1 MSSNDLDPKVIEKT
15 ARLAKL
21 ELTPKEISEF
31 SAQLGQVLQ
40 NFKAISQI
48 DTQGIEPLIN
58 PTESQIVLREDQ
70 VQVEFTVEELL
81 NNAPEKQGNL
91 FAVPP
96 VV

>member
-1 MSSNDLDPKVIEKT
+1 MSSHALDPKEIEKT

-21 ELTPKEISEF
+21 ELSPQEVSEF
-31 SAQLGQVLQ
+31 STQLGQVLQ
-40 NFKAISQI
+40 NFNAISKI
-48 DTQGIEPLIN
+48 DTEGIEPLIN

-81 NNAPEKQGNL
+81 SNAPEKQGNL